1 VRSEVDDVG
10 KKDKKKVGKN
20 VEAKCWNIFKN
31 VDQHYDQNV
40 GEFFLRNV
48 GSNIF
53 CLHKC

>member
-1 VRSEVDDVG
+1 VCSEVDDVG